1 VAQAFGDVRSLHTS
15 CKMHGIVVVA
25 YYDARAAASAAA
37 TLNGTLILGM
47 SIELQLTEL
56 RDMNDSEP
64 GVGQVRL

>member
-1 VAQAFGDVRSLHTS
+1 
-15 CKMHGIVVVA
+15 MHGIVVVA